1 MEQNNF
7 NKKELKNLLS
17 SVLEPYKN
25 LMSVEEFLSLAE
37 EVAEETINGR
47 HVLQHVKPKLP
58 EVGMY
63 AFSNGKF
70 SSDAKAYPQL
80 LGVVACV
87 TSDEEAFVGQRGLIL
102 LPNEVLGLW
111 HNSRVKN
118 GIEDEHDG
126 LKNTLELIEYSKSQK
141 NALPAIDWCIQNSK
155 DNYQIFVP
163 AVEQLKE
170 ICKNA
175 DKINMALKAI
185 KGACLQ
191 EWIYS
196 STEQSSCRQYSI
208 LSSVA
213 CVGANS
219 KCGKDVST
227 RFVIAF

>member
-1 MEQNNF
+1 MEYNNF
-7 NKKELKNLLS
+7 DRKEFKNLLS
-17 SVLEPYKN
+17 SVLEPYKTQ
-25 LMSVEEFLSLAE
+25 MSVEEFLSLAE
-37 EVAEETINGR
+37 EVAEEVINGH
-47 HVLQHVKPKLP
+47 HVLRHVKPKLP

-70 SSDAKAYPQL
+70 SFDANAYPQL
-80 LGVVACV
+80 LGVVAWV
-87 TSDEEAFVGQRGLIL
+87 TSDENALSGQRGLIL
-102 LPNEVLGLW
+102 LPNEVWGSW

-118 GIEDEHDG
+118 GIEDEKDG
-126 LKNTLELIEYSKSQK
+126 LKNTLALIAYSKRQK

-163 AVEQLKE
+163 AIEQLSR

-185 KGACLQ
+185 KGAGLQ

-196 STEQSSCRQYSI
+196 STEHSQCRQYSV

-213 CVGANS
+213 CVGASS